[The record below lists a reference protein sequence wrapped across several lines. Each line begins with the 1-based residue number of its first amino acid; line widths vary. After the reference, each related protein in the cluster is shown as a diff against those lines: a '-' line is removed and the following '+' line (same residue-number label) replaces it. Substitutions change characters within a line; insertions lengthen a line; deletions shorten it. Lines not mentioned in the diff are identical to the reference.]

1 MQTYLV
7 EKTENSA
14 KIAFKDA
21 NLSLITPLMRA
32 LNDDDDVEL
41 VRYIDKHPELED
53 RKLFVQVK
61 NGDPLDAFKR
71 AADTVADYF
80 SEIVQ

>member
-14 KIAFKDA
+14 TIAFDDA
-21 NLSLITPLMRA
+21 NLSLITPIMRA
-32 LNDDDDVEL
+32 LNDDENVEL
-41 VRYIDKHPELED
+41 VRYIDEHPELKD

-61 NGDPLDAFKR
+61 DGDPLDAFKR
-71 AADTVADYF
+71 AADVVADYF